1 MLNADGYSLV
11 RDSPMSDACN
21 PDKQANILVVDD
33 IALTRVQLC
42 DILREAG
49 YQVAQ
54 AGSGAQAID
63 LATHARPELILLDVV
78 MPEMDGYQV
87 CRLLKTIPLLQ
98 HIPVIFIS
106 ALDETASKVRG
117 FDAGGVDYIA
127 KPFEKEEVLARV
139 RTHLSIRQLQLSLQ
153 NANAE
158 MEDRVNQ
165 RTAELI
171 AKHEQLSSLFH
182 QVRYA
187 KMQWEQTMDCIDD
200 IVMLVG
206 GDGKLLRCNKSLLR
220 FAEVDEYKDLLGLDW
235 LKLLAS
241 CGLDLARLNNR
252 SQELFHEASG
262 RWFAVRWYSYADK
275 GGAVIAL
282 HDMTEIKLV
291 SDQLAKAYDD
301 LKTTHRRLVQQE
313 KMASIGQL
321 AAGVAHEINNPMGFI
336 SSNLETL
343 GKYAE
348 RLRQFIGVQDE
359 AMKSLPDQEAVGML
373 AEARKRLKIDYLLDD
388 IPALVAESNEGA
400 LRVRTIVQNL
410 KGFSRSDL
418 AEMEPADINECLERT
433 INIAWNELKYKV
445 TLERDFG
452 ELPQVKCYPQQLGQV
467 FLNFL
472 VNAAHAID
480 QHGVVRVTTRAAD
493 GVVSVAISDT
503 GCGIP
508 EENREKIFEPFFTT
522 KERGVGTGL
531 GLAISYEIIQRHGGT
546 IDVESE
552 VGVGSTFRV
561 NLPLYGQ

>member
-1 MLNADGYSLV
+1 
-11 RDSPMSDACN
+11 MSDTAS
-21 PDKQANILVVDD
+21 PEKLANILVVDD
-33 IALTRVQLC
+33 IALTRLQLC
-42 DILREAG
+42 DILRVAG
-49 YQVAQ
+49 YLVTD
-54 AGSGAQAID
+54 AGSGVQALE
-63 LATHARPELILLDVV
+63 LAALSPPDLILLDVV

-87 CRLLKTIPLLQ
+87 CRQLKTISSLQ
-98 HIPVIFIS
+98 AIPVIFIS
-106 ALDETASKVRG
+106 ALDETASKVKG

-127 KPFEKEEVLARV
+127 KPFEREEVLARV

-153 NANAE
+153 AANIE

-171 AKHEQLSSLFH
+171 AKHEQLSNLFQ

-187 KMQWEQTMDCIDD
+187 KIQWEQTMDCIDD

-206 GDGKLLRCNKSLLR
+206 GDGRLLRCNKSLLR
-220 FAEVDEYKDLLGLDW
+220 FAGVDDYKDLLGLDW

-241 CGLDLARLNNR
+241 CGLDLAKLSNR
-252 SQELFHEASG
+252 SQDLFHEASG
-262 RWFAVRWYSYADK
+262 RWFAVRWYSYADTS
-275 GGAVIAL
+275 GAVIAL
-282 HDMTEIKLV
+282 HDMTAIKLV
-291 SDQLAKAYDD
+291 SEELAKAYDD

-343 GKYAE
+343 GKYAG
-348 RLRQFIGVQDE
+348 RLRQFIDVQDE
-359 AMKSLPDQEAVGML
+359 AMKSLPDQETVAML
-373 AEARKRLKIDYLLDD
+373 AEARKKLKIDYLLGD

-418 AEMEPADINECLERT
+418 AEMEPADINECLDRT

-452 ELPQVKCYPQQLGQV
+452 VLPPVNCYPQQLGQV

-480 QHGVVRVTTRAAD
+480 QHGEIKVVTRAED
-493 GVVSVAISDT
+493 GFVSVAISDT

-531 GLAISYEIIQRHGGT
+531 GLAISYEIIQRHGGS

-552 VGVGSTFRV
+552 VGKGSTFKVRLPV
-561 NLPLYGQ
+561 NGQ